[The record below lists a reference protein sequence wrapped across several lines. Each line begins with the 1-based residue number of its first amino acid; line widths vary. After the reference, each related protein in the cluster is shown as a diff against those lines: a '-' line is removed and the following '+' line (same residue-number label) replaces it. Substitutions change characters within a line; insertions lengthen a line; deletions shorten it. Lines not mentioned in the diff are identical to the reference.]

1 MSDIESPNA
10 QVLTVL
16 FVLLLVSLGY
26 AVHTRRQLHSATRK
40 ADRAFAELNTQ
51 LGNNQALLRAAVDGI
66 HVLNLKGDVVLANE
80 AFARMLGYEQHE
92 VMQLNVLQWDAR
104 FDKEDLIANIPMLR
118 GIESTFETQHRRK
131 NGQIIDVE
139 ITSVGVDIDE
149 VPLLFCSA
157 RDITARKHVEQKL
170 LQAASVFHHSHE
182 SVMIFENDGTL
193 ADVNQAFT
201 RVTGYTRDEALGHC
215 PPLINA
221 ECNDAEICL
230 SIKNALEQSGY
241 WTGETWNLRKNGEL
255 YVTRLTVS
263 HVPGISGRVNGLV
276 GVFTDITPLKDH
288 QKQLEKIAHYDPL
301 TRLPNRVL
309 FGERLKLGLLQA
321 VRRDNL
327 VAVVYLD
334 LDGFKAV
341 NDTGGHDAGDQLLVE
356 LAGRMKHAL
365 RDGDTL
371 ARIGGDEFVAI
382 LVDLE
387 SVEACETVLHRLLHA
402 AAEPVQL
409 AAQVHQVSASIG
421 VALYPQDGAD
431 ADLLLRCADHAMY
444 QAKKTGKNRHHF
456 FNQREA

>member
-1 MSDIESPNA
+1 
-10 QVLTVL
+10 
-16 FVLLLVSLGY
+16 
-26 AVHTRRQLHSATRK
+26 
-40 ADRAFAELNTQ
+40 
-51 LGNNQALLRAAVDGI
+51 
-66 HVLNLKGDVVLANE
+66 
-80 AFARMLGYEQHE
+80 
-92 VMQLNVLQWDAR
+92 
-104 FDKEDLIANIPMLR
+104 
-118 GIESTFETQHRRK
+118 
-131 NGQIIDVE
+131 
-139 ITSVGVDIDE
+139 VDIDD

-157 RDITARKHVEQKL
+157 RDITARKNVEQKL

-201 RVTGYTRDEALGHC
+201 RVTGYSREEALGHC

-221 ECNDAEICL
+221 ECNDADICQ
-230 SIKNALEQSGY
+230 SIKSALEESGY

-263 HVPGISGRVNGLV
+263 RVPGIYGRVNGLV
-276 GVFTDITPLKDH
+276 GVFTDITSLKDH

-341 NDTGGHDAGDQLLVE
+341 NDTGGHEAGDQLLVE

-456 FNQREA
+456 FNQRES

>member
-1 MSDIESPNA
+1 MGDIGSVNT
-10 QVLTVL
+10 QVVIVL
-16 FVLLLVSLGY
+16 FVLLLLSVGY
-26 AVHTRRQLHSATRK
+26 AVHTRRQLGRVARR
-40 ADRAFAELNTQ
+40 ADRVVAELNTQ
-51 LGNNQALLRAAVDGI
+51 LGNNHALLRAAVDGI
-66 HVLNLKGDVVLANE
+66 HVINLKGDVVLANE
-80 AFARMLGYEQHE
+80 SFARMLGYEQHE
-92 VMQLNVLQWDAR
+92 VMKLNVLQWDMR
-104 FDKEDLIANIPMLR
+104 FEQDDLIANIPMLR
-118 GIESTFETQHRRK
+118 GIESTFETQHKRK
-131 NGQIIDVE
+131 NGQVIDVE
-139 ITSVGVDIDE
+139 ITSVGVVIDD

-157 RDITARKHVEQKL
+157 RDITARKYVEQKL

-182 SVMIFENDGTL
+182 SVMIIESDGTL
-193 ADVNQAFT
+193 VDVNQAFT
-201 RVTGYTRDEALGHC
+201 RVTGYSREEALGQRA
-215 PPLINA
+215 PLINA
-221 ECNDAEICL
+221 ECNDGEVCQ
-230 SIKNALEQSGY
+230 SIKTALEQSGY

-263 HVPGISGRVNGLV
+263 RVPDISGRVNGLV

-288 QKQLEKIAHYDPL
+288 QKQLETIAHYDPL

-309 FGERLKLGLLQA
+309 LGERLKHGLLQA

-334 LDGFKAV
+334 LDGFKTV

-387 SVEACETVLHRLLHA
+387 SVEACETVLQRLLQA

-409 AAQVHQVSASIG
+409 GAQRYHVSASIG
-421 VALYPQDGAD
+421 VALYPHNGTD

-444 QAKKTGKNRHHF
+444 QAKKAGKNRFQF
-456 FNQREA
+456 FSQREP